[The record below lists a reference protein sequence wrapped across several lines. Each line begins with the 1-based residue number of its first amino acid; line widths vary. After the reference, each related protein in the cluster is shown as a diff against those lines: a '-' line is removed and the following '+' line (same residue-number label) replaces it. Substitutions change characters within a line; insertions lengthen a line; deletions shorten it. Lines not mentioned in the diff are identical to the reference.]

1 MEVMVSYKHSY
12 DKYRTNN
19 SNVTA
24 YQIKQKCVKTAPLF
38 YSMVTAYQSEPKFLG
53 IYTSEDTKGDVHIQ

>member
-1 MEVMVSYKHSY
+1 MVSYKHSY

-24 YQIKQKCVKTAPLF
+24 HEIKQKWVKTAQLF
-38 YSMVTAYQSEPKFLG
+38 YTMGTAYQSEPKFLG
-53 IYTSEDTKGDVHIQ
+53 IYISEDTKWDVHIQ